1 MSSGAST
8 ANTPRHVVIV
18 PDGNR
23 RWAKK
28 KGRPAFFGHR
38 AGAKA
43 AEAVAQA
50 ALKTPVECLTF
61 WGCSVN
67 NLTERSSME
76 VRFLY
81 QVFEQMFKKLEKQFT
96 TLEKQGIRVQILG
109 RWAEFFPAGLQ
120 KVARRL
126 MERTKDLDKRTMT
139 FLMAYDGREE
149 MASAIQGIVRSG
161 LKPSEVDRTEIKKHL
176 WSKDLPPVDLVIRT
190 GGEPHW
196 SAGLMMWDVAEARL
210 YFTKTLWPDF
220 SPREFQKALRQY
232 SKAERRY
239 GK

>member
-1 MSSGAST
+1 MT
-8 ANTPRHVVIV
+8 ATNLPRHVVIV

-28 KGRPAFFGHR
+28 RGQLAFFGHR

-43 AEAVAQA
+43 AEAVLKAANKAQ
-50 ALKTPVECLTF
+50 LECVTL

-67 NLTERSSME
+67 NLTGRSSIE
-76 VRFLY
+76 VKFLY
-81 QVFEQMFKKLEKQFT
+81 KVFEQMFKKMERRLKDLER
-96 TLEKQGIRVQILG
+96 QGIRVQILG
-109 RWAEFFPAGLQ
+109 RWEEFFPRSLKESAY
-120 KVARRL
+120 RL
-126 MERTKDLDKRTMT
+126 IKKTEGFDKKTLT
-139 FLMAYDGREE
+139 LLMAYDGREE
-149 MASAIQGIVRSG
+149 MVDAIRGMMKEG
-161 LKPSEVDRTEIKKHL
+161 MKPAEVDGETVKRHL
-176 WSKDLPPVDLVIRT
+176 WSRNLPAVDLVIRT

-220 SPREFQKALRQY
+220 GPEEFQKALKVY
-232 SKAERRY
+232 ASAERRY

>member
-1 MSSGAST
+1 MPDLA
-8 ANTPRHVVIV
+8 ANIPRHVVIV

-28 KGRPAFFGHR
+28 KGLPAFFGHR
-38 AGAKA
+38 AGGKV
-43 AEAVAQA
+43 AEAVLKA
-50 ALKTPVECLTF
+50 ANEAKIECFTF
-61 WGCSVN
+61 WGCSVG
-67 NLTERSSME
+67 NLTGRSAAE

-81 QVFEQMFKKLEKQFT
+81 KVFERFFKKMEKGINDF
-96 TLEKQGIRVQILG
+96 EKQGIRIRILG
-109 RWAEFFPAGLQ
+109 RWEEFFPESLKKTAH
-120 KVARRL
+120 RL
-126 MERTKDLDKRTMT
+126 IKRTEGFGGKRTLT
-139 FLMAYDGREE
+139 FLMAYDGRDE
-149 MASAIQGIVRSG
+149 MVGAVRSIVKDG
-161 LKPSEVDRTEIKKHL
+161 ISAAEVDGGTVKEHL

-220 SPREFQKALRQY
+220 TPKELQKALRAY
-232 SKAERRY
+232 ASAERRY